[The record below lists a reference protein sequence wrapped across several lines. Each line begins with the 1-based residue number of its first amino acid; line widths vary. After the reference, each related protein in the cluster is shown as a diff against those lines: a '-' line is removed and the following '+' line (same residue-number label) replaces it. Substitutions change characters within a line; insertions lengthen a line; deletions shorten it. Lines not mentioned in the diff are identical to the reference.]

1 MPTAKQGDNVQI
13 HYTGTLDD
21 GTVFDSSEGRE
32 PLNITLGQGEVI
44 PGFEQAALGMEV
56 GETKQARLEVDEAY
70 GERRDDLLLEV
81 PREQLPDGLEVEVGT
96 PLQLQQPDGRAV
108 PVTVSALDEQQVTLD
123 ANHPLAGQP
132 LTFEMTLVDIADGG
146 A

>member
-1 MPTAKQGDNVQI
+1 MSTAKQGDTVQI
-13 HYTGTLDD
+13 HYTGKLDD

-32 PLNITLGQGEVI
+32 PLAVTLGEGQVI
-44 PGFEQAALGMEV
+44 PGFERAAIGMEV
-56 GETKQARLEVDEAY
+56 GETKEARLDVADAY
-70 GERRDDLLLEV
+70 GQRRDDLLLEV
-81 PREQLPDGLEVEVGT
+81 PREQLPDELEVEVGT

-108 PVTVSALDEQQVTLD
+108 PVTVAQLDDEQVTLD

-132 LTFEMTLVDIADGG
+132 LTFELTLVAIQG

>member
-1 MPTAKQGDNVQI
+1 MPTAKQGDTVQI
-13 HYTGTLDD
+13 HYTGKLDD

-44 PGFEQAALGMEV
+44 PGFEEAAVGMEV
-56 GETKQARLEVDEAY
+56 GETKEARLEVDDAY

-132 LTFEMTLVDIADGG
+132 LTFEMTLVDIGDG
-146 A
+146 AA

>member
-1 MPTAKQGDNVQI
+1 MSTAKQGDSVQI
-13 HYTGTLDD
+13 HYTGKLDD

-32 PLNITLGQGEVI
+32 PLNITLGEGEVI
-44 PGFEQAALGMEV
+44 PGFERAAVGMEV
-56 GETKQARLEVDEAY
+56 GETKETRLDVDEAY

-81 PREQLPDGLEVEVGT
+81 PREQLPDDLEVEVGT

-108 PVTVSALDEQQVTLD
+108 PVTVTALDEQQVTLD

-132 LTFEMTLVDIADGG
+132 LTFEMTLVDIDNA
-146 A
+146 

>member
-1 MPTAKQGDNVQI
+1 MSTAKQGDTVQI
-13 HYTGTLDD
+13 HYTGKLDD

-32 PLNITLGQGEVI
+32 PLAVTLGEGQVI
-44 PGFEQAALGMEV
+44 PGFEAAALGMEV
-56 GETKQARLEVDEAY
+56 GETKEARLDVADAY

-81 PREQLPDGLEVEVGT
+81 PREQLPDELEVEVGT
-96 PLQLQQPDGRAV
+96 PLQLQQPDGQAV
-108 PVTVSALDEQQVTLD
+108 PVTVAKLDDEQVVLD

-132 LTFEMTLVDIADGG
+132 LIFELTLVAIQG

>member
-1 MPTAKQGDNVQI
+1 MSTAKQGDSIQI
-13 HYTGTLDD
+13 HYTGKLDD

-32 PLNITLGQGEVI
+32 PLNITLGEGEVI
-44 PGFEQAALGMEV
+44 PGFERAAVGMEV
-56 GETKQARLEVDEAY
+56 GETKETRLGVDEAY

-81 PREQLPDGLEVEVGT
+81 PREQLPDELEVEVGT

-108 PVTVSALDEQQVTLD
+108 PVTVTALDEQQVTLD

-132 LTFEMTLVDIADGG
+132 LTFEMTLVDIDSA
-146 A
+146 

>member
-1 MPTAKQGDNVQI
+1 MSTAQQGDTVQI
-13 HYTGTLDD
+13 HYTGKLDD

-32 PLNITLGQGEVI
+32 PLAVTLGEGQVI

-56 GETKQARLEVDEAY
+56 GETKEARLEVADAY

-108 PVTVSALDEQQVTLD
+108 PVTVAQLDDEQVTLD

-132 LTFEMTLVDIADGG
+132 LTFELTLVEIQDA
-146 A
+146 